1 MKITDAVVFVTGA
14 NRGLGLVLAKEALQR
29 GAKKVYAG
37 MRDTTDFNEVGLIPI
52 QIDVTDSESIQKAVA
67 ACCDVNILI
76 NNAGIARLNQSPVDS
91 EIMTTTRK
99 ILETNLY
106 GVIGSTQYFSSTL
119 QKNSE
124 SYIVNILSDVSWEP
138 STFLAS
144 YAISKAAAWSYTN
157 STRQALSQSNVHV
170 MGVHVGFIDTD
181 LTQTLDIPKISPK
194 TVAEQVF
201 DGIEQNAFEVLV
213 GESTQ
218 KLKQDL
224 TAAVPSYVKI

>member
-14 NRGLGLVLAKEALQR
+14 NRGLGLVLAQEAVQR

-37 MRDTTDFNEVGLIPI
+37 MRNTAGFEQDGIIPI

-67 ACCDVNILI
+67 ECADVNLLI
-76 NNAGIARLNQSPVDS
+76 NNAGIARLNQSPVDT
-91 EIMTTTRK
+91 EIMATTRK
-99 ILETNLY
+99 VLETNLY
-106 GVIGSTQYFSSTL
+106 GVIASTQHFSPVL

-157 STRQALSQSNVHV
+157 STRQALSPLNVHV

-181 LTQTLDIPKISPK
+181 LTQTLEIPKISPK

-224 TAAVPSYVKI
+224 TAVIPSYVKI